1 VTTNTT
7 NPWIKSINIK
17 ETYKVRVAKGK
28 ELLVLVTKKMENIY
42 STVGTKRTKQNSR
55 VLCLSPRT
63 STKDKKK
70 ERKELLIAEETNQR
84 ELDFKRK
91 ELGCKRNKKKKE
103 QKLAKKEKE

>member
-1 VTTNTT
+1 
-7 NPWIKSINIK
+7 
-17 ETYKVRVAKGK
+17 
-28 ELLVLVTKKMENIY
+28 MENIY

-70 ERKELLIAEETNQR
+70 VRKELLIAEETNQR

-91 ELGCKRNKKKKE
+91 ELGCKRKKKKRTE
-103 QKLAKKEKE
+103 TCKKRKRIETCKIKLE